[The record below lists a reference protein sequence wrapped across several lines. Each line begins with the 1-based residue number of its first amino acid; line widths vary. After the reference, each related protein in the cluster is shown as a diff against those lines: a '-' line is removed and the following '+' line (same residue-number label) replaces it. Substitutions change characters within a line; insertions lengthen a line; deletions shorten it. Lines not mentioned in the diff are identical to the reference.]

1 MDIPGTLSLEQE
13 LELQLFKEQ
22 ARRLSLDQ
30 AQRYVVEI
38 MRQMM
43 IRDNLV
49 DHLLTTAQLPE
60 RQYSQAILLQAKP
73 L

>member
-49 DHLLTTAQLPE
+49 NHLLTTAKLSE
-60 RQYSQAILLQAKP
+60 RQCSQAILSQAKP
-73 L
+73 S